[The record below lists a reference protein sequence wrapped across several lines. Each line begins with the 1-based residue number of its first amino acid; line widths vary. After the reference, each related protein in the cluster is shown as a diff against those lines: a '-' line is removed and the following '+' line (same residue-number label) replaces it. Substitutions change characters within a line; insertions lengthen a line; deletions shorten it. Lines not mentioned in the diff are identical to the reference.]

1 MTMTEVTALQKELQQ
16 MLLVE
21 KTVLAYFEPLAS
33 ERNLRTSQ
41 VLAMHN
47 LTQAEEYL
55 LSLMTLR
62 IVGLKAATMM
72 PIYGSD

>member
-1 MTMTEVTALQKELQQ
+1 MTEVTALQKELQQ